1 MNIIKTNNYEGDYI
15 CPICREIFKENDEI
29 YLVKHHD
36 DNNSRPE
43 KIDQSRKRKHI
54 FHGPCMLEYIEQK
67 EKSHQNHDQ
76 ECDHECP
83 LDRQKINK
91 LITVKYYE
99 IAALNIINFSDNYY
113 ELLDKFSKK
122 DVVYVSI
129 IDRINL
135 NYKDI
140 NGKTVLYCAAQRG
153 DLKLVKQLIKLG
165 AHPTIA
171 DDNGFT
177 PLMASVTHN
186 FISIVKYLL
195 KLPSVINEINYIDDK
210 DKTAIEYAYDYRRF
224 QCVLELL
231 KVKGLNHRILL
242 NLLNQYQ
249 KIKPND
255 PTYAGCQTIINEIK
269 IKIKKYLK
277 IPNITKLEI
286 KKLNMP
292 DGLQNK
298 VPTMYYKINDPREN
312 EHKVL
317 NVDIDKNPELLDLI
331 YNPIDN
337 KTVPLSYKMNELNS
351 LLRYEQFD
359 PDLIYQPC
367 ESNSKIITRV
377 CEI

>member
-15 CPICREIFKENDEI
+15 CPICREIFKEKDEI
-29 YLVKHHD
+29 YLVKHYD
-36 DNNSRPE
+36 DHNNRPE
-43 KIDQSRKRKHI
+43 KIAQSRKRKHI
-54 FHGPCMLEYIEQK
+54 FHGSCILEYIKQK
-67 EKSHQNHDQ
+67 EKSHQNDAI

-83 LDRQKINK
+83 LDRQKINR

-122 DVVYVSI
+122 DVIYVSI

-153 DLKLVKQLIKLG
+153 DVKLVKQLIKLG

-210 DKTAIEYAYDYRRF
+210 EKTAIEYAYDYRRF
-224 QCVLELL
+224 QCILELL
-231 KVKGLNHRILL
+231 KVKGLNHSILS
-242 NLLNQYQ
+242 NLLNNYQ

-255 PTYAGCQTIINEIK
+255 SNYTGCQTIINEIK

-292 DGLQNK
+292 DVLQNK
-298 VPTMYYKINDPREN
+298 VPQLYYKINSTREN
-312 EHKVL
+312 EPKVL
-317 NVDIDKNPELLDLI
+317 NVDIQRNPELLDLI
-331 YNPIDN
+331 YNSVDN
-337 KTVPLSYKMNELNS
+337 KTISLSYTTNELNS
-351 LLRYEQFD
+351 LLRYEQFN
-359 PDLIYQPC
+359 PDLIYQPY
-367 ESNSKIITRV
+367 ESNSKIITKV